1 MRKISILSSF
11 SDVLS
16 QSMSK
21 TVLSFLFGI
30 FIYSSCAIAQSKL
43 IFAIDIVRHGD
54 RTPLIDSPE
63 MQKIWPQGLGQLT
76 PTGMQQAH
84 ALGKRMRE
92 IYVHQYHF
100 LPEHYDTN
108 TMTVRA
114 SDMDRTLMTAQS
126 VLFGLYPLGTGPM
139 VNHAT
144 KALPKAFQPIPVHT
158 VPREQDSL
166 LVTNYDKTKY
176 RQWLE
181 TYVFNDPAWVQKD
194 GELKSHYPAWSK
206 ATNVPINNL
215 FELLHVNDRLF
226 IERLYHIPLPEGM
239 TAQDADEILEAGQWA
254 LLYIINHPAWAATV
268 GNELAQTIK
277 REVLLATEQE
287 RPLKYILFV
296 AHDTTIAAQL
306 KLLGQ
311 NLEELPPYAAQLHYE
326 VLDTGAS
333 DYKIRVTYDQ
343 KLLWIDACGGYNCSL
358 GEFESQLDK

>member
-1 MRKISILSSF
+1 MSKPILSIIFGFMISF
-11 SDVLS
+11 SAFS
-16 QSMSK
+16 E
-21 TVLSFLFGI
+21 G
-30 FIYSSCAIAQSKL
+30 KL

-76 PTGMQQAH
+76 PTGMQQAYS
-84 ALGKRMRE
+84 LGKRMRE
-92 IYVHQYHF
+92 MYVYQYHL
-100 LPEHYDTN
+100 LPKHYDTN

-144 KALPKAFQPIPVHT
+144 KALPEAFQPIPIHT

-166 LVTNYDKTKY
+166 LVTNYDKIKY

-181 TYVFNDPAWVQKD
+181 TYVFNDSAWIQKD
-194 GELKSHYPAWSK
+194 RELKRHYAAWSK
-206 ATNVPINNL
+206 VFNTPINNL

-226 IERLYHIPLPEGM
+226 IERLYHVPLSEGM
-239 TAQDADEILEAGQWA
+239 TAQDADEILESGQWA
-254 LLYIINHPAWAATV
+254 LLYIINHPSWAETV

-277 REVLLATEQE
+277 REILLATGQA
-287 RPLKYILFV
+287 RLLKYVLFV

-326 VLDTGAS
+326 VLDMGAS

-343 KLLWIDACGGYNCSL
+343 KPLWIDACGGYTCSPS
-358 GEFESQLDK
+358 EFDKQLH